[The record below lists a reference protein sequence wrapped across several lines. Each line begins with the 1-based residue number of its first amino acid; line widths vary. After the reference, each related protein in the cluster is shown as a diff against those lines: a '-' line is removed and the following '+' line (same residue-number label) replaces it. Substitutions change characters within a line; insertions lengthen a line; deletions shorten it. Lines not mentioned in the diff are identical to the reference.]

1 VDIPAIVS
9 KLTLEE
15 KASLC
20 SGKDFWSTKPVERLG
35 IESLVLTDGPHGLRM
50 QATAGD
56 RVGLHDAV
64 PATCFPTG
72 VGLASTWNR
81 ALAEAVGEALGRE
94 CRVQGVGVILG
105 PGVNIKRSPLCGRN
119 FEYLSEDP
127 FLAGELARHQVK
139 GIQSQGVG
147 ASVKHFA
154 ANNQETARMRIDA
167 VVDERTLREIYLPA
181 FEAVVTG
188 AQPWTVMCSYN
199 RLDGT
204 YASQHRWLLTEL
216 LKQEWGHTGLV
227 VSDWGA
233 VDDRVEALK
242 AGLELAMPGDGGAG
256 DAEIVE
262 AVRAGRLDPAVLDRA
277 VERILTLV
285 VRVAEGRRPGTPHST
300 GSGPAF
306 DPAAHHELARRV
318 AGESMVLLKNEG
330 GLLPLRR
337 GGRIAF
343 LGAFARQ
350 PRYQGGGSSH
360 IRPTRLDTAYDA
372 AVQLLADR
380 GQVTWAPGYDPATE
394 EPDPEQIQEARAAA
408 AAADVAV
415 VFIGLTEGF
424 ESEGFD
430 RKHLRIP
437 RSHVALL
444 EAVAEV
450 QPRLAV
456 VLSNGSPVEMPW
468 LSKAPALLEAYLGGQ
483 AGGSAVVDV
492 LFGEVNPS
500 GKLAETFPV
509 RLEDNPAHLNFP
521 GGRDRVEYREGI
533 FVGYRHHDAA
543 RVAPLFPFGFGLSYT
558 TFAYSGLALDR
569 AEMDEHETLTVS
581 LRVRNTG
588 QVPGQEVVQLYVRDE
603 DATVVR
609 PKKEL
614 AAFEKVAL
622 APGEEKEVRFGLSPR
637 AFAFWDVPFHA
648 WKVEPGE
655 FTILVGAS
663 SRDLRLTG
671 RVTIRARAPLPL
683 VYDRNAPFSDVL
695 DHPATAAWALDVRE
709 RYLDR
714 VGRYAPGT
722 PEAAMVEAML
732 REVPLRFLV
741 RLGRIL
747 EPAELALL
755 LDVLNGRAPPSA
767 LSAQPARS

>member
-1 VDIPAIVS
+1 MA
-9 KLTLEE
+9 
-15 KASLC
+15 C
-20 SGKDFWSTKPVERLG
+20 SRCG
-35 IESLVLTDGPHGLRM
+35 
-50 QATAGD
+50 AAG
-56 RVGLHDAV
+56 G
-64 PATCFPTG
+64 F
-72 VGLASTWNR
+72 
-81 ALAEAVGEALGRE
+81 
-94 CRVQGVGVILG
+94 
-105 PGVNIKRSPLCGRN
+105 
-119 FEYLSEDP
+119 
-127 FLAGELARHQVK
+127 
-139 GIQSQGVG
+139 
-147 ASVKHFA
+147 
-154 ANNQETARMRIDA
+154 
-167 VVDERTLREIYLPA
+167 
-181 FEAVVTG
+181 
-188 AQPWTVMCSYN
+188 
-199 RLDGT
+199 
-204 YASQHRWLLTEL
+204 
-216 LKQEWGHTGLV
+216 
-227 VSDWGA
+227 
-233 VDDRVEALK
+233 
-242 AGLELAMPGDGGAG
+242 
-256 DAEIVE
+256 
-262 AVRAGRLDPAVLDRA
+262 
-277 VERILTLV
+277 
-285 VRVAEGRRPGTPHST
+285 
-300 GSGPAF
+300 
-306 DPAAHHELARRV
+306 
-318 AGESMVLLKNEG
+318 
-330 GLLPLRR
+330 
-337 GGRIAF
+337 AF

-360 IRPTRLDTAYDA
+360 IRPTRLDTAFDA
-372 AVQLLADR
+372 AVQLLAGR

-394 EPDPEQIQEARAAA
+394 EPDPERIQEARAAA
-408 AAADVAV
+408 AAADAAV
-415 VFIGLTEGF
+415 VFIGLTDGF

-468 LSKAPALLEAYLGGQ
+468 LSRTPAVLEAYLGGQ

-509 RLEDNPAHLNFP
+509 RLEDNSAHLNFP
-521 GGRDRVEYREGI
+521 GDRDRVEYREGI

-558 TFAYSGLALDR
+558 TFVYSGLALDR
-569 AEMDEHETLTVS
+569 AEMDEDETLTVS
-581 LRVRNTG
+581 LRVKNTG

-609 PKKEL
+609 PEKEL
-614 AAFEKVAL
+614 RGFEKVAL
-622 APGEEKEVRFGLSPR
+622 APGEEKEVRFGLSRR
-637 AFAFWDVPFHA
+637 AFAFWDVRSHA
-648 WKVEPGE
+648 WKVEPGD

-671 RVTIRARAPLPL
+671 RVTLRVRAHEPR

-695 DHPATAAWALDVRE
+695 EHPATAGWAVGVRE
-709 RYLDR
+709 RYLDC

-755 LDVLNGRAPPSA
+755 VDVLNGKAPASA
-767 LSAQPARS
+767 LSTAS